1 MYSSMYSSTGLPILS
16 AGATI
21 EPSLFGDFPADG
33 QDQLPDPVLS
43 SDSSAEDDLTLGPDP
58 DSADQ
63 GAPPGLSYAQH
74 SHLAPQHS
82 VQHSG
87 SHLMAGMV
95 PHMSVSSHPGMNP
108 NLYSQMAHS
117 SYQHSQ
123 ASQHGH
129 PNGNGMLGGS
139 RAQMIIDPGPQ
150 YNFQNSQHMQSQ
162 PYNMQILSANSELP
176 NPSIRQKRGS
186 VEQISPMRY
195 APHSPNGP
203 HPSSQNYASSS
214 PASPPST
221 PARRRSSTASRGSLD
236 SANSHSPGT
245 PGSESGYFYRS
256 RDKTNYQQAH
266 KGVIPNPPTPEGSKR
281 IRCTWTLEET
291 RYLYDILK
299 DATVE
304 AFPDA
309 HVVRAALLKVDPH
322 SNKTLDHVRNK
333 KANLIQKAHSRTC
346 SVADV
351 LIADMN
357 KLENES
363 TGSNRNTQALVQA
376 RDRDLALANAIAMGG
391 APTSTSS
398 SPSLSTATSGSSA
411 SNGSGAKGGDYG
423 RSSSLNDSDIKVG
436 ATSAAMGAA
445 ARGKQTAAASASSRG
460 NRRRGGK
467 RSATNSYSNTSAVA
481 PTSTAQQLANLSG
494 TSRSSFDKGV
504 LRSGNGASSPPA
516 TSPISGASLGSG
528 VASPLDPSSE
538 LHNHPR
544 VTLTT
549 TASASASDT
558 GGITIGALSPSEYE
572 PHHNHHHA
580 AGLTLLTPP
589 MTEDLSAEHTASVTK
604 SIAGEPSAA
613 ALASLACADHATP
626 SRFQNWVQD
635 CMTQLFASNNEIR
648 SQLGL
653 QSIQLPTAPTEALT
667 STSGTHTAL
676 PRTEQWITSW
686 ATTGSSSSPVPS
698 LLGPA
703 VGAPIP
709 PSLLSG
715 SPVLTHTSSPTE
727 REKSPS
733 DSIDAKSGSKPKS
746 ERMDVDDTASP
757 INTQDSIRTDGELS
771 PDPSQ

>member
-1 MYSSMYSSTGLPILS
+1 MYSSMYSSTGLPLLS

-63 GAPPGLSYAQH
+63 GPPPGLSYAQH
-74 SHLAPQHS
+74 AHLASQHS
-82 VQHSG
+82 AQHAG
-87 SHLMAGMV
+87 SHLMAGMM
-95 PHMSVSSHPGMNP
+95 PHMAVPSHHGMNP

-117 SYQHSQ
+117 SYQHGQ
-123 ASQHGH
+123 SQHGH
-129 PNGNGMLGGS
+129 PNGNGMMGGS

-150 YNFQNSQHMQSQ
+150 YSFPNSQQHMQ
-162 PYNMQILSANSELP
+162 PYSMQILSANSELP
-176 NPSIRQKRGS
+176 NPSIRQKRAS
-186 VEQISPMRY
+186 VEQISPNRY
-195 APHSPNGP
+195 PPQSPHSHQG
-203 HPSSQNYASSS
+203 SQNYSSGTSSS
-214 PASPPST
+214 PST
-221 PARRRSSTASRGSLD
+221 PARRRASTASRGSID
-236 SANSHSPGT
+236 SAASQSPGT
-245 PGSESGYFYRS
+245 PGGSESGYFYRS

-266 KGVIPNPPTPEGSKR
+266 KGVIPNPTPTDQGSKR

-299 DATVE
+299 DATVD
-304 AFPDA
+304 AFPEA
-309 HVVRAALLKVDPH
+309 GAVRAALLKVDPA
-322 SNKTLDHVRNK
+322 SPKTLEHVRNK

-376 RDRDLALANAIAMGG
+376 RDRDLALANANALTIIG

-411 SNGSGAKGGDYG
+411 SNGSGMKGDYVLSS
-423 RSSSLNDSDIKVG
+423 RSSLVDSEIKVG
-436 ATSAAMGAA
+436 TTAAMNTSS
-445 ARGKQTAAASASSRG
+445 RSGKQTAAARG

-481 PTSTAQQLANLSG
+481 PTSTAQQLASLSG
-494 TSRSSFDKGV
+494 TSRSSFDKGPM
-504 LRSGNGASSPPA
+504 RSGNGS
-516 TSPISGASLGSG
+516 TSPLAMSPTSAASLGSG
-528 VASPLDPSSE
+528 AVSPINMSNDA
-538 LHNHPR
+538 HAHPR
-544 VTLTT
+544 VTLT
-549 TASASASDT
+549 AASASDT

-572 PHHNHHHA
+572 PHHHHHA

-613 ALASLACADHATP
+613 ALASIACADPTVP
-626 SRFQNWVQD
+626 LRFQTWVQD
-635 CMTQLFASNNEIR
+635 CMKQLFASNNEMR
-648 SQLGL
+648 TQMGL
-653 QSIQLPTAPTEALT
+653 QSIQLPTAPAVEALT

-686 ATTGSSSSPVPS
+686 ATAGSSSPVPS

-703 VGAPIP
+703 VGAPLP
-709 PSLLSG
+709 TSSLSG
-715 SPVLTHTSSPTE
+715 SPVLTQTTSPTE

-733 DSIDAKSGSKPKS
+733 ESIDAKSETKTLSEKMDIDDAAAPANTEDSNQIAGVSMPEASLEAKS
-746 ERMDVDDTASP
+746 E
-757 INTQDSIRTDGELS
+757 
-771 PDPSQ
+771 